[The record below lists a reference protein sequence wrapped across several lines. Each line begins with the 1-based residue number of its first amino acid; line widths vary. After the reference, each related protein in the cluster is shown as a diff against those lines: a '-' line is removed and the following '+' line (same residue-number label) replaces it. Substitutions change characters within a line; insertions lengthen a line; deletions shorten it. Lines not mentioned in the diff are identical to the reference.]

1 MVLRSGLRRSGRREE
16 SSGQGGQVP
25 RSRRLERQSANRG
38 CTRSLFISPAFDWSQ
53 ADICGK
59 GAELRHL
66 HFIVRPDGRTGLSG
80 VCSSSICGTVGGRPM
95 KDSYPWYVPFIN
107 AILELDRTR
116 VAQRVEFARCAIDER
131 FDDLESR
138 GELLSSD
145 ERAAIDGALSELR
158 VLEREVKYRREKS
171 SSHVR

>member
-1 MVLRSGLRRSGRREE
+1 
-16 SSGQGGQVP
+16 
-25 RSRRLERQSANRG
+25 
-38 CTRSLFISPAFDWSQ
+38 
-53 ADICGK
+53 
-59 GAELRHL
+59 
-66 HFIVRPDGRTGLSG
+66 
-80 VCSSSICGTVGGRPM
+80 M

-116 VAQRVEFARCAIDER
+116 VAQRVEFARGAIDER

-171 SSHVR
+171 GSHVR

>member
-1 MVLRSGLRRSGRREE
+1 
-16 SSGQGGQVP
+16 
-25 RSRRLERQSANRG
+25 
-38 CTRSLFISPAFDWSQ
+38 
-53 ADICGK
+53 
-59 GAELRHL
+59 
-66 HFIVRPDGRTGLSG
+66 
-80 VCSSSICGTVGGRPM
+80 M

-116 VAQRVEFARCAIDER
+116 VAQRVEFARGAIDER

-145 ERAAIDGALSELR
+145 ERVAIDGALSELR

>member
-1 MVLRSGLRRSGRREE
+1 
-16 SSGQGGQVP
+16 
-25 RSRRLERQSANRG
+25 
-38 CTRSLFISPAFDWSQ
+38 
-53 ADICGK
+53 
-59 GAELRHL
+59 
-66 HFIVRPDGRTGLSG
+66 
-80 VCSSSICGTVGGRPM
+80 M

-116 VAQRVEFARCAIDER
+116 VAQRVEFARGAIDER

-145 ERAAIDGALSELR
+145 ERVAIDGALSELR

-171 SSHVR
+171 GSHVR